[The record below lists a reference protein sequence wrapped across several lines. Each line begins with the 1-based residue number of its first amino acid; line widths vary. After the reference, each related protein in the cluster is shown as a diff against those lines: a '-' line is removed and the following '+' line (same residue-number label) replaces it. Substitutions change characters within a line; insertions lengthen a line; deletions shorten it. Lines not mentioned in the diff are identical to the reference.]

1 MIQRDGRIENMQHS
15 FDSNRFRQALGAF
28 TTGVTIVTTVDAAG
42 DPVGVTANSFN
53 SVSLA
58 PPMVLWSLAR
68 SSTNIAAFLAAR
80 HFAVHI
86 LASDQQALATRF
98 SQKGTDRFAGLRVDR
113 GIDGIALL
121 DGCAARFECKTAF
134 QYEGG
139 DHVIF
144 VGEVLNFEHCEHEPL
159 VFKRGRFTLAVGKTP
174 ASSGSASSLAAAAD
188 GAFGEDFLL
197 YLLGRAYHQIYHR
210 MKPEITRRALGD
222 AEYLALTLLGV
233 RDGRSV
239 DELDALVAYTGT
251 RLTRRVAE
259 RLAELGYVDCAGTDP
274 GAGRM
279 LLTAAG
285 RRAVV
290 ELLAVAEAAST
301 DAEQALDPSESLVL
315 RQLLAKIVEASNPGI
330 PHPWQ
335 A

>member
-1 MIQRDGRIENMQHS
+1 MQQS

-42 DPVGVTANSFN
+42 KPVGVTANSFN

-68 SSTNIAAFLAAR
+68 TSANIGTFLAAR

-86 LASDQQALATRF
+86 LASDQQTLATRF
-98 SQKGTDRFAGLRVDR
+98 SQKGTDRFAGLKVGS

-121 DGCAARFECKTAF
+121 DGCAARFECRTAF

-144 VGEVLNFEHCEHEPL
+144 VGEVLNFEHCESEPL

-174 ASSGSASSLAAAAD
+174 ATPGAASALSAAAD

-210 MKPEITRRALGD
+210 MKPEIERRTLED

-233 RDGRSV
+233 RDSRSI

-251 RLTRRVAE
+251 RITQRVAE
-259 RLAELGYVDCAGTDP
+259 RLTELGYVECEASSET
-274 GAGRM
+274 GAQRL

-285 RRAVV
+285 RRTVV

-301 DAEQALDPSESLVL
+301 DAEQKLDPSESLVL

-335 A
+335 T